1 MIRVP
6 IGYRR
11 LVLSEANMSE
21 LPFGIEV
28 VLLLMFTGGVTQGD
42 HRRIY
47 IWTSSQQ
54 FCLSNIIGARAE
66 GFAAAGLWG
75 TARGTIDLA
84 SQGSRTDADADPG
97 SCYHARL
104 VRQVA
109 ATVSNDHCL
118 LVRRC
123 MVSCSKAGLDL
134 WGENPTILSSHIP
147 STIVDDLRLHKK
159 QIPIIEIVTTT
170 VLMLKAISGSAG
182 DARHLGSVGTR
193 IPLLRLNLSTTP
205 NSLIGT
211 VCCVLNLLQVGPR
224 PTHSPPHRY
233 GSFCRRSG
241 LRQSQIRHLFCSVL
255 TRWRRG
261 TKGSSSCRE
270 Q

>member
-1 MIRVP
+1 MQMIRVP

-11 LVLSEANMSE
+11 LVVSEANMSE

-28 VLLLMFTGGVTQGD
+28 VLLLTFTGG
-42 HRRIY
+42 HFC
-47 IWTSSQQ
+47 SSAVVDCIGG

-147 STIVDDLRLHKK
+147 STIVDDLRS
-159 QIPIIEIVTTT
+159 E
-170 VLMLKAISGSAG
+170 A
-182 DARHLGSVGTR
+182 
-193 IPLLRLNLSTTP
+193 
-205 NSLIGT
+205 
-211 VCCVLNLLQVGPR
+211 
-224 PTHSPPHRY
+224 
-233 GSFCRRSG
+233 
-241 LRQSQIRHLFCSVL
+241 
-255 TRWRRG
+255 
-261 TKGSSSCRE
+261 
-270 Q
+270 